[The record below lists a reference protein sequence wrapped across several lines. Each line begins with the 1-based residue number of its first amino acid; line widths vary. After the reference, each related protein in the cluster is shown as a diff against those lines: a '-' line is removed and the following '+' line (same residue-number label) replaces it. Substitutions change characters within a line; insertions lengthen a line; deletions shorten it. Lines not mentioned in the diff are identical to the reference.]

1 MFKSLYSSPAT
12 VRQTPSDDDA
22 AILKVGQHINIADS
36 HGWIICSTKL
46 GKPFLVSPYEG
57 PEMTQQEGRYYAEVH
72 GAHLPSVDQ
81 LLAMQSHAAK
91 GRLRGVFSSAVAYW
105 SAEGSSGGEY
115 EFSCAVD
122 RNGYVTELTNR
133 AKLPIRLVR
142 QLVI

>member
-1 MFKSLYSSPAT
+1 M
-12 VRQTPSDDDA
+12 
-22 AILKVGQHINIADS
+22 GQRMNVANS
-36 HGWIICSTKL
+36 HGWIICATKL
-46 GKPFLVSPYEG
+46 GKPFLVSPYDG
-57 PEMTQQEGRYYAEVH
+57 PVMSQQEGRHYAAVH

-115 EFSCAVD
+115 EHSCAVG
-122 RNGYVTELTNR
+122 RNGEVIELIER

-142 QLVI
+142 QLVL